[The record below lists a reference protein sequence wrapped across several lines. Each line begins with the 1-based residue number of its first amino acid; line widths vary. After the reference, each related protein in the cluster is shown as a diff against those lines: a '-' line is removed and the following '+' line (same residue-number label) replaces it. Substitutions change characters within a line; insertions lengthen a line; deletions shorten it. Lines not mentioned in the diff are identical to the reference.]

1 MLKLLYNN
9 AKEVSAMPTDRQQTM
24 EFAVPR
30 DSRTAQHVLLTV
42 YDSMRE
48 KGYDPVNQIVG
59 YLISGD
65 PTYITSYNNYRYLI
79 SRMERDELIEEMV
92 RFYVAHRDLT

>member
-1 MLKLLYNN
+1 
-9 AKEVSAMPTDRQQTM
+9 MPTDRQQTM

-65 PTYITSYNNYRYLI
+65 PTYITSYNNARALI
-79 SRMERDELIEEMV
+79 KKYDRDQYIEEMLINYLDE
-92 RFYVAHRDLT
+92 R